1 MKKIVK
7 WLEEKMNRR
16 GVASL
21 AAFALCFATVAANT
35 RCICHYHQP
44 KFPETARQLR
54 KK

>member
-1 MKKIVK
+1 MKKLAEWIK
-7 WLEEKMNRR
+7 TKINQKGLT
-16 GVASL
+16 SL

-44 KFPETARQLR
+44 KFPESAKQLR